1 MRDIKEAPFG
11 KYIWIY
17 VDAFYDTVKYKGIIR
32 CDDNYIDVFV
42 YIVVN
47 VGKDKEA
54 EFTIN
59 FKNIKGWDYLD
70 EAC

>member
-11 KYIWIY
+11 KYILFYVNTIY
-17 VDAFYDTVKYKGIIR
+17 GIMKYKGIIK
-32 CDDNYIDVFV
+32 CKDNDIDVLAYV
-42 YIVVN
+42 VVN

-59 FKNIKGWDYLD
+59 FKNIKGWNYLN
-70 EAC
+70 ETC